1 MSSFCYVLPHGHG
14 PPSGYQSSNTLRS
27 GMPSARQLLH
37 ATKASIGFKG
47 LLGGTKIAAPQVKK
61 KLQLFSCSCK
71 YPPFLA
77 PQRPSLLED
86 RIREQLTVTKPPPSS
101 YDTAWVAMVPEP
113 GHPYAPRFPRCMEWI
128 MQNQH
133 HDGSWWL
140 GPKRVKDALLSTLA
154 CVLALRK
161 WGVGD
166 EHVGKGS
173 VSSNTT
179 GPASRTTSVTCRWGS
194 TSSSP
199 GMLELGVSMGL
210 ELPLSQANVN
220 AMLRLRDMELK
231 KCVDNPASGSKA
243 FMAYVAEGLG
253 ESQDWAQVMAY
264 QRKNGSFFN
273 SPSTT
278 AAAAIHTYDHRALD
292 YLDSLI
298 SKFGSSVP
306 TVYPLN
312 IYSQLFMVDTLEKM
326 GISHS
331 FACEINYIL
340 DMAYRSWLQNDE
352 EIMLDMATCAMAFR
366 LLRMHGYGISSD
378 GLARFTEE
386 SSFHDSI
393 QGHLNDSK
401 TLLELYKA
409 SQVQVLEDEFILESI
424 GSWSGELL
432 KQQLCSNKISRSVN
446 PAEVEHALKFPFYT
460 MLDRLEHK
468 RNIESF
474 RTVEIFHTL
483 KSAYCACHVNEEI
496 ASLAAHEFSS
506 TQSVYQEELRHIECW
521 VKESRLD
528 ELKFARM
535 MPAHTLFTA
544 AANMFPS
551 QLSDARIAWTKKCLV
566 VTTANLVAL
575 IDKWDAHDEIGFCS
589 EQVEIMFRAIY
600 NVSNELGAKAA
611 VVQNRSVVQHVAE
624 LWLDGMR
631 ACMVEA
637 EWRWDSYVPS
647 MEEYMRVAEVTFLL
661 GPIVLPSLYVVG
673 PDLPEEVI
681 RCPEYVELFRHM
693 SICGRLLNDLQTY
706 EKERSQGKL
715 NSVTL
720 HALHQGTTIEAAK
733 EQMRRTIEASRK
745 ELLRLVVTEP
755 SAVLRPFK
763 ELFWNMCKVV
773 ELFWNNMEKDG
784 YFSPEEMMGSVN
796 AVLHEPLQVRPLSS
810 PDASTRRRV

>member
-1 MSSFCYVLPHGHG
+1 MKAVLMSSFPHGHA
-14 PPSGYQSSNTLRS
+14 PPCGYQSSNMLQS
-27 GMPSARQLLH
+27 GMPPARQLLR
-37 ATKASIGFKG
+37 ATKDSCSSISFKG
-47 LLGGTKIAAPQVKK
+47 MLGGAKIAAPQVKK
-61 KLQLFSCSCK
+61 KLRLFSCSCV

-77 PQRPSLLED
+77 PQRPRLLQD
-86 RIREQLTVTKPPPSS
+86 RIREQLMGAESPSSS
-101 YDTAWVAMVPEP
+101 YDTAWVAMVPAP
-113 GHPYAPRFPRCMEWI
+113 GRPYASRFPQCVEWI

-133 HDGSWWL
+133 GDGSWGL
-140 GPKRVKDALLSTLA
+140 GPSLGLGVKDALLSTLA

-166 EHVGKGS
+166 EHVRKGLRFIERN
-173 VSSNTT
+173 SSCIMDDKCDVPVGFNIIF
-179 GPASRTTSVTCRWGS
+179 
-194 TSSSP
+194 P
-199 GMLELGVSMGL
+199 GMFELGAGMGL
-210 ELPLSQANVN
+210 ELLLSQADVN

-231 KCVDNPASGSKA
+231 RCVDSPASGSKA

-253 ESQDWAQVMAY
+253 KSQDWAQVMAY
-264 QRKNGSFFN
+264 QRNNGSFFN

-298 SKFGSSVP
+298 SKFGSSVA
-306 TVYPLN
+306 TV
-312 IYSQLFMVDTLEKM
+312 
-326 GISHS
+326 
-331 FACEINYIL
+331 
-340 DMAYRSWLQNDE
+340 SWLQNDE

-409 SQVQVLEDEFILESI
+409 SQVQVLEEEFILESI

-432 KQQLCSNKISRSVN
+432 KQQLCSSKISRSVN
-446 PAEVEHALKFPFYT
+446 PAEVEHALKFPFYAT
-460 MLDRLEHK
+460 LDRLEHK

-474 RTVEIFHTL
+474 RTVERFHTL
-483 KSAYCACHVNEEI
+483 KSVYCACHANEEI

-506 TQSVYQEELRHIECW
+506 TQLVYQEELRHIECW

-535 MPAHTLFTA
+535 MPAHTLFTV

-551 QLSDARIAWTKKCLV
+551 QLSDARIAWTKKCLLVTV
-566 VTTANLVAL
+566 VDDFFDYAGSREETANLVAL
-575 IDKWDAHDEIGFCS
+575 IDKWEAHDEIGFCS
-589 EQVEIMFRAIY
+589 EHVEIMFRAIY

-611 VVQNRSVVQHVAE
+611 VMQNRSVVQHVAE
-624 LWLDGMR
+624 LWLDATR

-637 EWRWDSYVPS
+637 EWRWDGYVPS

-693 SICGRLLNDLQTY
+693 SICCRLLNDLQTY
-706 EKERSQGKL
+706 EKESSQGKL

-733 EQMRRTIEASRK
+733 EQVRRTIEASRK

-763 ELFWNMCKVV
+763 ELFWNMCKAVH
-773 ELFWNNMEKDG
+773 LFYMEKDG
-784 YFSPEEMMGSVN
+784 YFSPDEMMGSVN
-796 AVLHEPLQVRPLSS
+796 AVLHEPLQVRPPFS